1 MIVRPTSIPG
11 MLVIESTRIG
21 DSRGSFQEIYQERLL
36 AERGWAGRFVR
47 SAISHNAARGTLR
60 GMHFQRAPHA
70 DAKLVSCVRGRVFD
84 VAADI
89 RPDSP
94 RFGAWEGVELSEEN
108 ATTVLLPE
116 GVAHG
121 FVTLTDDAAVMY
133 QIGAYYEPGVGAGI
147 RWDDPTLAI
156 AWPVA
161 PTVISDQDRSWGW
174 LPT

>member
-1 MIVRPTSIPG
+1 VIVRPTSIPG
-11 MLVIESTRIG
+11 MLVIESRVIA

-36 AERGWAGRFVR
+36 AEHGWSGRFVR
-47 SAISHNAARGTLR
+47 SAISQNAARGTLR
-60 GMHFQRAPHA
+60 GLHYQRAPHA

-94 RFGAWEGVELSEEN
+94 SFGTWEGVELSSEN
-108 ATTVLLPE
+108 GTTLLLPE

-121 FVTLTDDAAVMY
+121 FVTLSDDAAVVY
-133 QIGAYYEPGVGAGI
+133 QIGAYYAPDAGAGI

-156 AWPVA
+156 AWPVT
-161 PTVISDQDRSWGW
+161 PTVISDQDRAWGW
-174 LPT
+174 LQG